1 MAAETL
7 WFTPSL
13 SVNIREATEVRPLQ
27 PHPTK
32 PVPDQGSLMLLSS
45 FYVPGCCLRATLPL
59 ILITAA
65 TALAA
70 APQTGPPIPAKRVS
84 FPKQEATLEAV
95 VAALTKQTGYAVDL
109 TAVDGK
115 QKRTFILDNQPLW
128 QALESIAAETSNRV
142 VVEEQRGKGLR
153 IRLERLGEAKSA
165 VWVDGPFRFSAREV
179 AARLDLG
186 GGESRYD
193 LVLDICWEPRFEVFR
208 IDSQPTITKAADDT
222 GKALTIPKV
231 KAFNPVVGYTTASSI
246 HVRGLTRKA
255 ARITE
260 LEGSFTV
267 TATPEML
274 PFSFTNLNAG
284 KPITEEKNGVKVT
297 LRPPRH
303 DVKLWS
309 VALELHYPPGGPV
322 FESFEDYWLRA
333 NELTFVSPQG
343 KRYPV
348 GKVEIDG
355 STMTYRLEETDQ
367 TGPLPKDLQG
377 WKLEFTTPAPLREF
391 AVRFRLR
398 EIPLP

>member
-1 MAAETL
+1 
-7 WFTPSL
+7 
-13 SVNIREATEVRPLQ
+13 
-27 PHPTK
+27 
-32 PVPDQGSLMLLSS
+32 MLPSS
-45 FYVPGCCLRATLPL
+45 FYGRGCSLRATLPF
-59 ILITAA
+59 ILFTTGA
-65 TALAA
+65 ALAD
-70 APQTGPPIPAKRVS
+70 APQPGPPIPAKRVS
-84 FPKQEATLEAV
+84 FPKQETALEAV
-95 VAALTKQTGYAVDL
+95 VANLTKQTGYVVDL
-109 TAVDGK
+109 TAVDGR
-115 QKRTFILDNQPLW
+115 QKRTFAFNNEPFW
-128 QALESIAAETSNRV
+128 QALESIAAETGNRV

-153 IRLERLGEAKSA
+153 IRLEPLGKGKPA

-208 IDSQPTITKAADDT
+208 IDSQPTVTKATDDT
-222 GKALTIPKV
+222 GKELTIPKV

-255 ARITE
+255 ARIAE

-274 PFSFTNLNAG
+274 PFTFANLNAG

-297 LRPPRH
+297 LRPPRR

-355 STMTYRLEETDQ
+355 TTMTYRLEETEQ
-367 TGPLPKDLQG
+367 IGPLPKDLQG

-391 AVRFRLR
+391 PVHFRLR
-398 EIPLP
+398 DVSLP